1 MFAFDHSLVPK
12 EQLLSSGIQQI
23 LDLEGITEVAIN
35 EPGTIWFDRGN
46 GWEMTV
52 EPRLTF
58 ELCMDLAKSLCV
70 YSGIPQTFE
79 EKPLASVTL
88 PDGERGQIAVP
99 PATQKEVVSMTFRKP
114 SSARFTLADY
124 QNSGRFDK
132 VSDMNVEKI
141 KLTPIQRQLVELKDS
156 NDMESFFRLA
166 VRSKQNIL
174 IVGGTGSG
182 KTTVM
187 KAMVDEYPDD
197 KRLFTIEDV
206 HELNLPKHKNCLH
219 LFYKQGGV
227 TPKELIESC
236 MRMKPDHVLL
246 AELRGDEA
254 WTYLEMLNTGHEGS
268 ITTIHA
274 NDCRSAPARLAGLV
288 KQSPIGKTLDYGH
301 IMRTIKTSIDV
312 IVFFRHTQLVEIYYH
327 PEEKNHLLGEV

>member
-1 MFAFDHSLVPK
+1 MFDHSFVSR
-12 EQLLSSGIQQI
+12 EQLQSSGIQDV
-23 LDLEGITEVAIN
+23 LDLDGITEVAIN
-35 EPGTIWFDRGN
+35 EPGVIWYDRGR
-46 GWEMTV
+46 GWEMQ
-52 EPRLTF
+52 EENRLTF

-70 YSGIPQTFE
+70 FSGIPQTFE

-88 PDGERGQIAVP
+88 PGGERGQIAVP
-99 PATQKEVVSMTFRKP
+99 PATQKGVVSMTFRKP

-124 QNSGRFDK
+124 QKTGRFDG
-132 VSDMNVEKI
+132 VSEMNLNKMD
-141 KLTPIQRQLVELKDS
+141 LTPTQRQLLELKDS
-156 NDMESFFRLA
+156 GDMESFFKLA
-166 VRSKQNIL
+166 VQSKQNIL
-174 IVGGTGSG
+174 VVGGTGSG

-187 KAMVDEYPDD
+187 KALVDEYPTN

-206 HELNLPKHKNCLH
+206 HELNLPMHNNRLH

-312 IVFFRHTQLVEIYYH
+312 IVFFRHTRLIELYYQ
-327 PEEKNHLLGEV
+327 PEEKNSLLSEA